1 MDRDTRVPSMLTVA
15 AIVALTAGCAGSG
28 GARPA
33 ATSETL
39 VAADGEWIRCV
50 DEPLTGSRIP
60 QRKCLTESQ
69 WRRLEEASRDNARAL
84 QGPIYGPKDA
94 AAPGTPPL

>member
-1 MDRDTRVPSMLTVA
+1 MHRNTLEPGRVAVA
-15 AIVALTAGCAGSG
+15 AIVLWAAGCAGDG
-28 GARPA
+28 DVKQVAMNEALVPA
-33 ATSETL
+33 N
-39 VAADGEWIRCV
+39 GEWIRCV

-69 WRRLEEASRDNARAL
+69 WRRLEEASRDGARAL
-84 QGPIYGPKDA
+84 QGPIYGSRDA